1 MAKVKKRPA
10 LTGGR
15 NVTASKAKRSTTS
28 AKRPSPTAGKRAT
41 SVTRPTTTA
50 AKRSNSAG
58 GRAGVRTMK
67 STKTHKG
74 KRPEPTPVVR
84 VAVRELN
91 PQQKCGAGTSV
102 QFLYRVDESVDGR
115 ASAHLV
121 FFDRHG
127 WYCEHGR
134 SCPAVAHARKH
145 NGKHPGQIA
154 RVS

>member
-15 NVTASKAKRSTTS
+15 NVKASKAKRSTS
-28 AKRPSPTAGKRAT
+28 AKRPGPKTAKRTT
-41 SVTRPTTTA
+41 SATRPKTKA
-50 AKRSNSAG
+50 AKRVTIAG
-58 GRAGVRTMK
+58 GRAGGRTMQ
-67 STKTHKG
+67 SRKTSKVA
-74 KRPEPTPVVR
+74 RPEPVPVVR
-84 VAVRELN
+84 VAVRELD
-91 PQQKCGAGTSV
+91 PQKKCGAGTSV

>member
-15 NVTASKAKRSTTS
+15 NVTASKAKRSTSAKRSAPETATRDIS
-28 AKRPSPTAGKRAT
+28 AKRPAAKAARRSTSVGGRTGGRTTKSAKAQRGKRA
-41 SVTRPTTTA
+41 
-50 AKRSNSAG
+50 
-58 GRAGVRTMK
+58 
-67 STKTHKG
+67 
-74 KRPEPTPVVR
+74 EPAPIVR

-134 SCPAVAHARKH
+134 NCPAVAHARKH
-145 NGKHPGQIA
+145 NGRHPGQIA

>member
-1 MAKVKKRPA
+1 VK
-10 LTGGR
+10 
-15 NVTASKAKRSTTS
+15 ASKAKRSTS
-28 AKRPSPTAGKRAT
+28 AKRSGLQTAKRAT
-41 SVTRPTTTA
+41 SATSATRPKAKA
-50 AKRSNSAG
+50 AKRVTSAG
-58 GRAGVRTMK
+58 GRAGHRTMK
-67 STKTHKG
+67 YTKARKD
-74 KRPEPTPVVR
+74 KRPEPVAVVR
-84 VAVRELN
+84 VAVRELD
-91 PQQKCGAGTSV
+91 PQKKCGAGTSV

-134 SCPAVAHARKH
+134 SCPAIAHARKY